1 MAFSMILAL
10 IVSCIASLAS
20 AQNSST
26 GYAIHNLTRFDA
38 LKVENLAVR
47 SNGLILTTIAAP
59 SAQLLQIDPLGIVP
73 PTTVLNFP
81 EAAGA
86 FGITEG
92 KSDKFYIATGNFSIK
107 TFEGVPNS
115 FSVFE
120 VDMCKFETTLNGT
133 RLREP
138 AFRKLAE
145 LPNAKLVNGM
155 ATVNDD
161 VVLVADSIAGLVWR
175 VDTTNGSVSIAAE
188 DPTLKGPT
196 AQVAGVNGIK
206 VFNGSLYWTNT
217 GLQGL
222 YRIPISSDGIA
233 QGSAELAAGHVFGDD
248 FLMTSNGAYVASPAN
263 AILRVA
269 DGKQEVI
276 AGVLNSTSS
285 GIVGPTA
292 LRFGRLATDKSS
304 LYISTNGGVKTLV
317 RGTPGVSR
325 IDLGVEISEI
335 ST

>member
-1 MAFSMILAL
+1 MAFAL
-10 IVSCIASLAS
+10 IPALIISCIASLAS

-26 GYAIHNLTRFDA
+26 GHAIHNLSRFDA

-81 EAAGA
+81 GAAGA

-92 KSDKFYIATGNFSIK
+92 QSDKFYIATGNFSIK

-120 VDMCKFETTLNGT
+120 VDMCNFETTPNGT
-133 RLREP
+133 RIRDP

-145 LPNAKLVNGM
+145 LPHAKLVNGM

-233 QGSAELAAGHVFGDD
+233 GGSAELVAGHVFGDD

-269 DGKQEVI
+269 NGKQEVI

>member
-1 MAFSMILAL
+1 MAFLLLSTLL
-10 IVSCIASLAS
+10 LSCIGAIAS
-20 AQNSST
+20 ASPSST
-26 GYAIHNLTRFDA
+26 GYPIHNLTRFDT
-38 LKVENLAVR
+38 LKIENLAIR
-47 SNGLILTTIAAP
+47 PNGLILATVAAP

-92 KSDKFYIATGNFSIK
+92 QSDKFYVATGNFSIK
-107 TFEGVPNS
+107 TFQGVPNS

-120 VDMCKFETTLNGT
+120 VDMCEFETAPNGT
-133 RLREP
+133 RTRAP
-138 AFRKLAE
+138 AFRKLAD

-155 ATVNDD
+155 ATVNDH

-206 VFNGSLYWTNT
+206 VFNGSLYWTNS

-222 YRIPISSDGIA
+222 YRMPISHDGVS
-233 QGSAELAAGHVFGDD
+233 QGSAELVAGHVFGDD
-248 FLMTSNGAYVASPAN
+248 FLITNTGAYVASPAN

-276 AGVLNSTSS
+276 AGVFNSTSS

-325 IDLGVEISEI
+325 IDLGIEVSEI